1 MSSLGFERTKKGFQ
15 METKTVNRS
24 TAANSV
30 TTDVATRCRTV
41 NELSTRGEYE
51 AARDAFGDLWPGI
64 GKSPEIT
71 GLAPTD
77 QAEVLLRIG
86 ALSGYLGSSGQV
98 PGAQEYAK
106 DLITRSIRA
115 YEALGNPDKIAEA
128 QNALALCYWR
138 EGGMD
143 EARVWFREAIAG
155 AVDPAVRFNILV
167 NATTVEISS
176 NSLNAALSLLE
187 QAAELIDVID
197 DSAIIGRFHM
207 QRAVVFRRMGGA
219 ENIDRALIENTAAS
233 VHFEQANHRR
243 FFARVE
249 NNIGFLFL
257 ELARYAEAL
266 EHLDNA
272 RATFVEIGDVGT
284 AAQVNETRARVFLAQ
299 GRYPEA
305 EKIAFSAAAV
315 LENGGE
321 HALLAEALECQ
332 GIAMSRLGRQDSALG
347 ILKRAAHIAETAG
360 HVQMSGELFLTILEE
375 LKNFLPPTEIGDLYQ
390 EADRRIGDQIDAA
403 ISTRLRHCAR
413 FAVANAGAV
422 KTDTIGTRGSFE
434 EEVHKRESELIRY
447 ALDDARG
454 SVTRAARSLGLTHQ
468 GLCYIINHRHQQL
481 LTARAPIRVRR
492 KSIIKKR

>member
-1 MSSLGFERTKKGFQ
+1 
-15 METKTVNRS
+15 METKTINRS
-24 TAANSV
+24 TAAANSV
-30 TTDVATRCRTV
+30 TTDVATTCRTV
-41 NELSTRGEYE
+41 NELSTRGDYE

-64 GKSPEIT
+64 GKSPKIA
-71 GLAPTD
+71 GLAPAD

-128 QNALALCYWR
+128 QNALAICYWR

-143 EARVWFREAIAG
+143 EARVWFREAVAG

-167 NATTVEISS
+167 NATIVEISS
-176 NSLNAALSLLE
+176 KCLDAALSLLE
-187 QAAELIDVID
+187 QAAPLLEFID
-197 DSAIIGRFHM
+197 DGALIGRFHM
-207 QRAVVFRRMGGA
+207 QRAMVFRAQGGA
-219 ENIDRALIENTAAS
+219 ENIDRALIENTAAR
-233 VHFEQANHRR
+233 VHFEESNHRR

-249 NNIGFLFL
+249 NNIGYIFL
-257 ELARYAEAL
+257 ELGRYAEAL
-266 EHLDNA
+266 DHLDEA
-272 RATFVEIGDVGT
+272 RAAFVEIGDVGT

-299 GRYPEA
+299 RRYADA
-305 EKIAFSAAAV
+305 EKVAFSAASV

-321 HALLAEALECQ
+321 HALLAEALESQ
-332 GIAMSRLGRQDSALG
+332 GIAMARLGRQQSALG

-360 HVQMSGELFLTILEE
+360 HVQLSGKLYLTILEE

-390 EADRRIGDQIDAA
+390 EADGRIGDQIDAA

-413 FAVANAGAV
+413 LAVASAGAV
-422 KTDTIGTRGSFE
+422 TTETTGILGSFE